1 MAIVGGEGDKANV
14 TGKDLAAALAP
25 ERGPVLNKEVV
36 SIKERYIKDQGKS
49 VFEADLAQNPEDLMV
64 NFDEMNRVLDSEKKR
79 VDAEKDPKKHD
90 VLEKRY
96 DRLQLRFNIYDKL
109 LNNEGFT
116 AMDGAEQQELI
127 NTMSALPG
135 FAEAASVAIGG
146 RLSTDQMIKVLSGKG
161 GVAVTRDEKKTLSEI
176 IVSMAN
182 DDRFKNRVSKSLS
195 GLKLDDKDA
204 ENTQKLEEAKLKTKN
219 REDQIKELTDL
230 KAKRDT
236 YTKTPDEQEEIQR
249 KIESIQK
256 GLRGMEDDYT
266 PSRLTSTDIVA
277 ITDRTKREAAQVK
290 ARLQAYTPTPRIT
303 TEPPSITADRA
314 LLSKLEGYQTKL
326 ETAGGQLGGW
336 EEMIGKY
343 EEYQKVN
350 NAIQGIETN
359 LVETSKD
366 MSEVSRLENE
376 KSKYSDVYKRKMEVA
391 LSEEM
396 KRYWNEVSL
405 SNASKAAEAR
415 AAIKGEEEKVAED
428 LKTERVKIAEDI
440 LERFTHLSYMK
451 YENGEAKGMDNAAI
465 KKFVK
470 KDMLS
475 RSPKQLSRDILDR
488 IIQNRGRLPRSYGK
502 EIDGLLKKM
511 GVGEGTPPATARDV
525 LNAIDASEYQ
535 KWAELKI
542 PDVMGYARGQGYYFD
557 QLRLKPGQAEF
568 IRRAYPEGFF
578 EKAAAAKEKYEGQ
591 AAQLMGGEFKDFI
604 TDGALNW
611 KKVKEALAGK
621 DWKEGMNKLMKYT
634 AYLGAGYVLGG
645 GLAWGI
651 GTPSAL
657 AMGADQVRTN
667 LKGVGLIATG
677 AVTSVSKLSNVALHS
692 IMGNPTTALGGSV
705 LTPEIPA
712 VIGPGGGISKPA
724 IPAVLSGP
732 EPSKAGGL
740 IGVLDKLAGK
750 VDAVRGPTPA
760 P

>member
-277 ITDRTKREAAQVK
+277 ITDRTKREVAQVK
-290 ARLQAYTPTPRIT
+290 ARLSAYVPVQGIT
-303 TEPPSITADRA
+303 AEPPSITADRA
-314 LLSKLEGYQTKL
+314 LQSKLEGYQTKL

-405 SNASKAAEAR
+405 SNASKAAEAQ

-525 LNAIDASEYQ
+525 LNAIDSTEYQ
-535 KWAELKI
+535 KWAEERI
-542 PDVMGYARGQGYYFD
+542 PDMLGYAQKQGYYFD
-557 QLRLKPGQAEF
+557 RLKFKPGQAEF
-568 IRRAYPEGFF
+568 LQRAYPAEFF
-578 EKAAAAKEKYEGQ
+578 EKAALAKTKYTDQAAK
-591 AAQLMGGEFKDFI
+591 LMGGELSEFMDG
-604 TDGALNW
+604 GALNW
-611 KKVKEALAGK
+611 KKIKEKLAGK
-621 DWKEGMNKLMKYT
+621 DWTEGMKKLMKYT
-634 AYLGAGYVLGG
+634 AYAGAGYVLGG
-645 GLAWGI
+645 GLMWQGGQYI
-651 GTPSAL
+651 GGQRVLNTLANLGRFGTATAGAVSRAGEWAINAPTVAATNLLQYPPINEVDAAGNVVKTTAEKFFPS
-657 AMGADQVRTN
+657 VRTPDPSE
-667 LKGVGLIATG
+667 L
-677 AVTSVSKLSNVALHS
+677 VAR
-692 IMGNPTTALGGSV
+692 
-705 LTPEIPA
+705 A
-712 VIGPGGGISKPA
+712 VIKP
-724 IPAVLSGP
+724 
-732 EPSKAGGL
+732 
-740 IGVLDKLAGK
+740 
-750 VDAVRGPTPA
+750 
-760 P
+760 

>member
-1 MAIVGGEGDKANV
+1 MAIVGGEGEKANV

-25 ERGPVLNKEVV
+25 ERGRGPVLNKEVA

-79 VDAEKDPKKHD
+79 VDAEKDPKKHA

-109 LNNEGFT
+109 LNNEGFS
-116 AMDGAEQQELI
+116 AMDGAEKQELI

-146 RLSTDQMIKVLSGKG
+146 RLSTDQMMKVLSGKG
-161 GVAVTRDEKKTLSEI
+161 GIAVTRDEKKALSEI

-219 REDQIKELTDL
+219 REDQIKKLTDL

-277 ITDRTKREAAQVK
+277 ITDRTKREVAQVK
-290 ARLQAYTPTPRIT
+290 ARLLAYVPTPGIT
-303 TEPPSITADRA
+303 AEPPSITADRA
-314 LLSKLEGYQTKL
+314 LQSKLEGYQTKL

-366 MSEVSRLENE
+366 MSEVSRLESE

-405 SNASKAAEAR
+405 TNASKAAEAQ
-415 AAIKGEEEKVAED
+415 AAIKGEEKEESDKLEKKRVDIAGD
-428 LKTERVKIAEDI
+428 L
-440 LERFTHLSYMK
+440 LNRFTQLSYLK
-451 YENGEAKGMDNAAI
+451 YQGGEAKGWDDAAI
-465 KKFVK
+465 KQFVK

-488 IIQNRGRLPRSYGK
+488 IIRNRGQLPRSYGK
-502 EIDGLLKKM
+502 EIDAMLKEM
-511 GVGEGTPPATARDV
+511 GVGTGTPPATTRDI
-525 LNAIDASEYQ
+525 LNSIDASNYQ
-535 KWAELKI
+535 KWAKEKV
-542 PDVMGYARGQGYYFD
+542 PDVLGYGWARGYYFD
-557 QLRLKPGQAEF
+557 RLKLKPAQAEF
-568 IRRAYPEGFF
+568 MQRAYGGEEGVDFF
-578 EKAAAAKEKYEGQ
+578 ADALAAKVKY
-591 AAQLMGGEFKDFI
+591 ADDA
-604 TDGALNW
+604 
-611 KKVKEALAGK
+611 EALLGADFMDAGVVSREKIKKMLFGK
-621 DWKEGMNKLMKYT
+621 DWTEGSKKLMKAVAYT
-634 AYLGAGYVLGG
+634 GAAFVLGG
-645 GLAWGI
+645 GLTWDAAGKFV
-651 GTPSAL
+651 GGAKAL
-657 AMGADQVRTN
+657 HTLG
-667 LKGVGLIATG
+667 
-677 AVTSVSKLSNVALHS
+677 NVATLPIAAAHQIS
-692 IMGNPTTALGGSV
+692 RAGDWAINAPLEGVINKLRGTLPTATTLGTDP
-705 LTPEIPA
+705 LIPLR
-712 VIGPGGGISKPA
+712 P
-724 IPAVLSGP
+724 
-732 EPSKAGGL
+732 
-740 IGVLDKLAGK
+740 
-750 VDAVRGPTPA
+750 
-760 P
+760 